1 MAFPPIGAPQP
12 DARGCATASAT
23 VPPALRVALIGAGA
37 MGADIAQA
45 LDRQHIAGAQLVAV
59 LTRSRQARAD
69 GAASVTSLAELLL
82 LAPDVIVEC
91 AGAQAFA
98 DHVPVALA
106 GGVDVIAVSMAAMA
120 RLDVAAAIAR
130 ATGPGSGTL
139 HFASG
144 ALGGLD
150 ALSAAREGG
159 LTRVEVIQRKPPAA
173 LMDAA
178 QAAALTGAQV
188 VKRASAREVAL
199 ALPQN
204 SNVAAAVAIAGL
216 GFDATQVTVIADPA
230 VTRNTVELQVEGMFG
245 CFHLVIENHPSP
257 ANPKTSMTPAM
268 SVLAALRRRI
278 SRIRIPA

>member
-1 MAFPPIGAPQP
+1 M
-12 DARGCATASAT
+12 
-23 VPPALRVALIGAGA
+23 ALIGAGA

-45 LDRQHIAGAQLVAV
+45 LERQQIAGAQLVAV
-59 LTRSRQARAD
+59 LTRSHQDRTD
-69 GAASVTSLAELLL
+69 GAVSVTSMAELLL
-82 LAPDVIVEC
+82 LAPDVVVEC
-91 AGAQAFA
+91 AGATAFA

-106 GGVDVIAVSMAAMA
+106 AGVDVIAVSMAAMA
-120 RLDVAAAIAR
+120 RLDVEAAIGL
-130 ATGPGSGTL
+130 ATGAGGGTL

-159 LTRVEVIQRKPPAA
+159 LTRVELIQRKPPAA
-173 LMDAA
+173 LLDAA
-178 QAAALTGAQV
+178 QAAALTEAQV

-204 SNVAAAVAIAGL
+204 SNVAAAAAIAGL

-230 VTRNTVELQVEGMFG
+230 VTRNTVELRVEGLFG
-245 CFHLVIENHPSP
+245 CFHLVIENHPSA

-268 SVLAALRRRI
+268 SVLAALRRRT
-278 SRIRIPA
+278 SRVRIPA